1 MHTLISLLI
10 EGITGKKIKGT
21 ENQRHSRLYISTARK
36 LFKLKAELSYFT
48 KTSKRMTIKVNSS
61 AFGEMLAEVK
71 S

>member
-36 LFKLKAELSYFT
+36 LFKLKAVLSYFT
-48 KTSKRMTIKVNSS
+48 KNKQKK
-61 AFGEMLAEVK
+61 F
-71 S
+71 